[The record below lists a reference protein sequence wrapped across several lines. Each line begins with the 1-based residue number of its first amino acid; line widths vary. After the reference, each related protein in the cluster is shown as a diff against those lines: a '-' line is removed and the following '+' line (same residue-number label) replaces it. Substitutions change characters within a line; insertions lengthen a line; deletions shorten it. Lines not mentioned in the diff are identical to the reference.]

1 MLPDT
6 AIFDMDGL
14 LVDSEPLWHEAA
26 VEAMQA
32 YGVRIDAEAYAG
44 TVGLR
49 TKEFLHHWF
58 EVYGIDMAHAVD
70 TETDITSRVTDKLR
84 LRGRLM
90 PGAEAAVRLLR
101 QEGMRIGLATSSPL
115 SLVEAFF
122 ELSGMA
128 HLFDAVASAEHLE
141 FGKPHPQV
149 YIDCIRQLGRKAASG
164 VCFEDSFN
172 GMLAAKSARMRC
184 IVVPAPESWDRG
196 CWGAADLKL
205 ASLEQLTI
213 ALVRSL

>member
-1 MLPDT
+1 
-6 AIFDMDGL
+6 
-14 LVDSEPLWHEAA
+14 
-26 VEAMQA
+26 
-32 YGVRIDAEAYAG
+32 
-44 TVGLR
+44 
-49 TKEFLHHWF
+49 
-58 EVYGIDMAHAVD
+58 
-70 TETDITSRVTDKLR
+70 
-84 LRGRLM
+84 
-90 PGAEAAVRLLR
+90 
-101 QEGMRIGLATSSPL
+101 MRIGLATSSPL